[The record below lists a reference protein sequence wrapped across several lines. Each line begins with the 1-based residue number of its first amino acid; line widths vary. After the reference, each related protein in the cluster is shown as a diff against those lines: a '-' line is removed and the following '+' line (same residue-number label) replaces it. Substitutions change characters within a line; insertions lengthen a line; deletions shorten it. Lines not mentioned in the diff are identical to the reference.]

1 VAASTPAGRGQAGAI
16 SEAQLQRTI
25 LQTAQEGVWAVGL
38 DGVTLFANAKMAQL
52 LGTTHQAMVKRAVW
66 EVFDAAVI
74 GVVRHHLPYADRDD
88 VERYE
93 LEVTDAEGHSRWLL
107 VTQSPLCDDEGVHV
121 ANLSMYSDI
130 TDRKHLERELA
141 QLSLHDTLTTL
152 PNRALCL
159 DRLERLERDV
169 ERHGGD
175 LAVLFCELDRFKE
188 VNRVHGHEVGDEVI
202 ATIAARI
209 AHVVRDDDT
218 VARFGGDEFV
228 VLCPATDVSRAAE
241 LADEICAAV
250 QPPVEVGEASVHVS
264 MSVGVAG
271 TPVTVVTDL
280 LNAAGRAR
288 ERAQELGRAR
298 VEVHDP
304 ARQQAGEDRARL
316 LADLRAAI
324 DGPEMEMYYQP
335 IVSLRD
341 ATPVGVESLMRW
353 QHPVLGA
360 VSPVDFIP
368 LAESAGLMS
377 RLGAWGIRRACSEAA
392 QQPVGPVGAAVNW
405 QLAVNVS
412 SSQLA
417 DRSLVALIQE
427 ALADTGFPASRLML
441 EVTEASVVTDSAN
454 ATSTLRALKELGVG
468 VAVDQFG
475 AGYSS
480 MTYLRQFPVD
490 TIKIDRSF
498 VAGMATDS
506 DDMAIVASIVS
517 LAAAVGVR
525 AVAQGV
531 ETEEQAEAL
540 RRLGCPLAQGFLW
553 SQPVPAARLHDA
565 LGALVSTSN
574 AVGDARPGGGRRR
587 RARPPA
593 EDSVVIARIMALHQ
607 EGASLTTIA
616 AALNADSLTTSAGL
630 RWHRSSVAR
639 VIADHQFPGLSG

>member
-1 VAASTPAGRGQAGAI
+1 VVASTPAARGQVGEI
-16 SEAQLQRTI
+16 TEVQLHRTI

-52 LGTTHQAMVKRAVW
+52 LGTTYDAMVDRPVW
-66 EVFDAAVI
+66 EVFDSAVI
-74 GVVRHHLPYADRDD
+74 GVVRHNLPYAERDD
-88 VERYE
+88 VDRYE
-93 LEVTDAEGHSRWLL
+93 LEVTDAEGRSRWLL
-107 VTQSPLCDDEGVHV
+107 VTESPMHDDGVHV
-121 ANLSMYSDI
+121 ANLAMYSDI
-130 TDRKHLERELA
+130 TDRKNLERELA
-141 QLSLHDTLTTL
+141 QHSLHDPLTSL

-159 DRLERLERDV
+159 DRLERLQRDV
-169 ERHGGD
+169 DRHGGD

-202 ATIAARI
+202 AAVAMRL

-218 VARFGGDEFV
+218 VARFSGDEFV
-228 VLCPATDVSRAAE
+228 VLCPGTAVASAVE
-241 LADEICAAV
+241 LAAEICAAV
-250 QPPVEVGEASVHVS
+250 QAPVEVEGTSVHVS

-271 TPVTVVTDL
+271 TPDSAGTDL
-280 LNAAGRAR
+280 LADAGRAR
-288 ERAQELGRAR
+288 ARAQELGRAR

-304 ARQQAGEDRARL
+304 ARKQAGEDRARL

-324 DGPEMEMYYQP
+324 DGPELEMYYQP
-335 IVSLRD
+335 IVNLRD
-341 ATPVGVESLMRW
+341 GTPTGVESLMRW

-360 VSPVDFIP
+360 VPPAEFIP
-368 LAESAGLMS
+368 LAEAAGLMS
-377 RLGAWGIRRACSEAA
+377 RLGAWGIRRACTEAA
-392 QQPVGPVGAAVNW
+392 QQPGGPSASW

-417 DRSLVALIQE
+417 DRSLLGTIRE
-427 ALADTGFPASRLML
+427 TLADTGFPAARLVL
-441 EVTEASVVTDSAN
+441 EVTEASVVTDSTN

-498 VAGMATDS
+498 VAGMTTDA
-506 DDMAIVASIVS
+506 DDLAIVASIVS

-525 AVAQGV
+525 AIAQGV
-531 ETEEQAEAL
+531 ETEEQVDAL
-540 RRLGCPLAQGFLW
+540 QRLGCRLAQGFLW
-553 SQPVPAARLHDA
+553 SRPVPASQLHDA
-565 LGALVSTSN
+565 LDNIALTSN
-574 AVGDARPGGGRRR
+574 VARDARPGRRRR

-593 EDSVVIARIMALHQ
+593 EDGVVIARVMALHQ
-607 EGASLTTIA
+607 GGASLSTIA
-616 AALNADSLTTSAGL
+616 AALNAEDLTTSAGL